1 MTQTY
6 IAAPEDPN
14 DTVEYRRI
22 LETMRAT
29 DADNDNDPAPR
40 RAHSTSPRHR
50 AWQEAFAPLMDWS
63 RLREAEEASPIGSNW
78 MLAPGDA
85 AAPKKVEAGAPNW
98 FLEDEL
104 IMAASHG
111 VRWKQVGGRCVP
123 ADGLLKYDSRGR
135 LIQCGMLRIAGEID
149 PPFAANDDEEPQ
161 HTDDADK
168 VEVIG
173 GVKRPTERVEEVD
186 DPEDVAEA
194 FDDILGQ
201 ALGSGDDID
210 GGRREG
216 DKVRVGEIVGIIRY
230 SDKRKKF
237 YVHKEPRHAEGRFRT
252 AKKTKPGVK
261 PNPPKM
267 PPFSYIIAPDDRI
280 DSRSLMRRLLP
291 LMSSDALTVLD
302 YALRASN
309 LADIG
314 EVFGKSGK
322 HAERVG
328 RQKLTDACAEF
339 EAAMQKI
346 EEQDAERQQALA
358 A

>member
-1 MTQTY
+1 
-6 IAAPEDPN
+6 
-14 DTVEYRRI
+14 
-22 LETMRAT
+22 
-29 DADNDNDPAPR
+29 
-40 RAHSTSPRHR
+40 
-50 AWQEAFAPLMDWS
+50 
-63 RLREAEEASPIGSNW
+63 
-78 MLAPGDA
+78 MLAPGDS

-104 IMAASHG
+104 IKAASHG
-111 VRWKQVGGRCVP
+111 VRWKQVGGRLVP
-123 ADGLLKYDSRGR
+123 ADGLLKYDSWGR

-149 PPFAANDDEEPQ
+149 PRQVANDDEEPQ
-161 HTDDADK
+161 PVDDADK

-173 GVKRPTERVEEVD
+173 GIKRPTERLKEVD
-186 DPEDVAEA
+186 DPEDVAG
-194 FDDILGQ
+194 DIVDLFGQ

-210 GGRREG
+210 GGRRDG

-237 YVHKEPRHAEGRFRT
+237 YVHKEPRHAEGRYRT

-261 PNPPKM
+261 PTPPKM
-267 PPFSYIIAPDDRI
+267 PPFSYTIAPDDRI
-280 DSRSLMRRLLP
+280 DSRALQQRLLP
-291 LMSSDALTVLD
+291 LMSSDAVMVLD

-328 RQKLTDACAEF
+328 RQKLIDACAQF

-346 EEQDAERQQALA
+346 EEQDSQRLA